1 MVEAKRVLLLFFV
14 FFCHFKHVLHKIKY
28 FPPVNAVQKPVS
40 VCSPESEARRARAHE
55 STSASTGLR
64 VTHCTRKVGTLHKSN
79 RNYIFT
85 FSSLSKSPFQ
95 RRNEREIHLIY
106 FILSIYNIYLFLYNT
121 LFFILYGYRFLLWG
135 SDVIHVKQRF
145 PLMHLSRD
153 VRNIFILTLTL

>member
-1 MVEAKRVLLLFFV
+1 MKLNGFFFCFSSSSVILNTFFTKSSIFLLLTRY
-14 FFCHFKHVLHKIKY
+14 KNLSR
-28 FPPVNAVQKPVS
+28 S
-40 VCSPESEARRARAHE
+40 VRQSQRRDGRAHTRAQARALGF
-55 STSASTGLR
+55 GLHI
-64 VTHCTRKVGTLHKSN
+64 VPEKLVHFIKSN